1 MLLAPLSWTGRV
13 WGLPF
18 LTVLCPSER
27 YARERG
33 RPHRKLT
40 DRARQGL
47 LLVARWLPGR
57 RIIAVTDSSYASID
71 LLNAVRDRVC
81 MVSRL
86 RLDARL
92 FDPPSPRTA
101 RTLGR
106 TRRTGERQPSLAN
119 RLENPAIQWSEA
131 AIGAWYGG
139 QEYRVEF
146 ISGTALWHHPGRT
159 VPIRY
164 VLVRDPAG
172 HFRPQAFLC
181 TDLAASS
188 VDILAWFVR
197 RWSME
202 VTFAETRRHLGIE
215 TQRQWS
221 DLAIARTAPVLM
233 GLFSVI
239 TLVAND
245 LQKQGRVR
253 PAAIAQR
260 RQVPIRATPPRRHHD
275 GRVARGTRPPSI
287 GASEKAP
294 DPFSRPAG
302 HLPAGLVQRRRPR
315 PRHGIRL
322 IDPARPAAQ
331 TPTRLTHRLAM
342 GRMNLCRCQFDPI
355 GPFGRSGHCL
365 FLDG

>member
-71 LLNAVRDRVC
+71 LLDAVRDRVC

-86 RLDARL
+86 RLYARL

-106 TRRTGERQPSLAN
+106 PRQTGERQPSLAN

-146 ISGTALWHHPGRT
+146 ISGTALWHHPGRA
-159 VPIRY
+159 VPIRS
-164 VLVRDPAG
+164 VLVRDPAER
-172 HFRPQAFLC
+172 FRPQAFLR
-181 TDLAASS
+181 TDLTASP

-202 VTFAETRRHLGIE
+202 VTFAVNKAPSRHRDPTPVVGSGHRSYRTGPDGAFLRHHSRR
-215 TQRQWS
+215 
-221 DLAIARTAPVLM
+221 
-233 GLFSVI
+233 
-239 TLVAND
+239 
-245 LQKQGRVR
+245 KR
-253 PAAIAQR
+253 PAKTGTCPASSNSPEAASAHQGHAATQTSR
-260 RQVPIRATPPRRHHD
+260 RT
-275 GRVARGTRPPSI
+275 RGARPPSI

-294 DPFSRPAG
+294 DPFLRPAR
-302 HLPAGLVQRRRPR
+302 HLPAGPVRQRRPR
-315 PRHGIRL
+315 PRHGTRL
-322 IDPARPAAQ
+322 IHPARPAAQ

-355 GPFGRSGHCL
+355 GPFGRSGPCL